1 MNQEKIGKFI
11 SELRK
16 SKGLTQTELADMLGV
31 TFQAVS
37 KWERGKNAPDIAV
50 LKDISRIFNVDI
62 DDILNGE
69 TKKKYTSRNKLYY
82 ILGGLVVLILLIV
95 IISILARKDHD
106 FEFKQISTSCD
117 NFNIAGSMAYNKDKT
132 SLYISSVEFCGSDD
146 NEIYE
151 SIGCTLYEDHDGE
164 EIEISTCK
172 TDKYIT
178 LEEYLKDVRISVD
191 NYELSCTNMLDS
203 ELYLEINAMLE
214 NNKNIVYK
222 IPITLLENSCSN

>member
-1 MNQEKIGKFI
+1 MDQEKVGNFI
-11 SELRK
+11 KEIRIK
-16 SKGLTQTELADMLGV
+16 NNLTQKELAEKLGV

-37 KWERGKNAPDIAV
+37 KWENGKNIPDISL
-50 LKDISRIFNVDI
+50 LKEISRLFDVNI
-62 DDILNGE
+62 DEILDGK
-69 TKKKYTSRNKLYY
+69 TKTKIDNKKIYY
-82 ILGGLVVLILLIV
+82 IFGGVIIV
-95 IISILARKDHD
+95 ILIIIFTLLFSGDNRD
-106 FEFKQISTSCD
+106 FEFKQISTSCE

-132 SLYISSVEFCGSDD
+132 SLYISSVEFCGSND

-151 SIGCTLYEDHDGE
+151 SIGCTLYEEHNGE
-164 EIEISTCK
+164 EIEFSSCK
-172 TDKYIT
+172 VDKDIT

-191 NYELSCTNMLDS
+191 NYELSCTNMLHS

>member
-1 MNQEKIGKFI
+1 MDQEKVGNFI
-11 SELRK
+11 KEIRIK
-16 SKGLTQTELADMLGV
+16 NNLTQKELAEKLGV

-37 KWERGKNAPDIAV
+37 KWENGKNIPDISL
-50 LKDISRIFNVDI
+50 LKEISRLFDVNI
-62 DDILNGE
+62 DEILDGK
-69 TKKKYTSRNKLYY
+69 TKTKIDNKKIYY
-82 ILGGLVVLILLIV
+82 IFGGVIIV
-95 IISILARKDHD
+95 ILIIIFTLLFSGDNRD

-132 SLYISSVEFCGSDD
+132 SLYISSVEFCGSND

-151 SIGCTLYEDHDGE
+151 SIGCTLYEEHNGE
-164 EIEISTCK
+164 EIEISSCK
-172 TDKYIT
+172 VDKDIT

-191 NYELSCTNMLDS
+191 NYELSCTNMLHS

>member
-16 SKGLTQTELADMLGV
+16 SKGLTQQQLADMLGV

-50 LKDISRIFNVDI
+50 LKDISTIFNVDI

-69 TKKKYTSRNKLYY
+69 TKNKYNNKLYY
-82 ILGGLVVLILLIV
+82 VFGGVVVLVLLIV
-95 IISILARKDHD
+95 IILLLSRNSHD

-132 SLYISSVEFCGSDD
+132 SLYISSVE
-146 NEIYE
+146 
-151 SIGCTLYEDHDGE
+151 
-164 EIEISTCK
+164 
-172 TDKYIT
+172 
-178 LEEYLKDVRISVD
+178 
-191 NYELSCTNMLDS
+191 
-203 ELYLEINAMLE
+203 
-214 NNKNIVYK
+214 
-222 IPITLLENSCSN
+222 

>member
-16 SKGLTQTELADMLGV
+16 SKGLTQVELADMLGV

-50 LKDISRIFNVDI
+50 LKDISTIFNVDI

-69 TKKKYTSRNKLYY
+69 TKKKQSNKLYY
-82 ILGGLVVLILLIV
+82 ILGGVLMLILLIV
-95 IISILARKDHD
+95 VIILLNRNNHD

-146 NEIYE
+146 NETYE

-164 EIEISTCK
+164 EIEISSCK
-172 TDKYIT
+172 IDNNIT
-178 LEEYLKDVRISVD
+178 VEEYLKDIRISVD
-191 NYELSCTNMLDS
+191 NYELSCANMLDS
-203 ELYLEINAMLE
+203 ELYLEINATQE

>member
-1 MNQEKIGKFI
+1 MDQEKIGKFI

-16 SKGLTQTELADMLGV
+16 SRGLTQIELADMLGV

-50 LKDISRIFNVDI
+50 LKDISRLFNVDI
-62 DDILNGE
+62 NDILNGE
-69 TKKKYTSRNKLYY
+69 TKKKHNNKLYY
-82 ILGGLVVLILLIV
+82 ILGGLVVLILLV
-95 IISILARKDHD
+95 IIISLLGGNNHD
-106 FEFKQISTSCD
+106 FEFKQISTSCE

-132 SLYISSVEFCGSDD
+132 SLYISNVEFCGSDD
-146 NEIYE
+146 NETYE

-164 EIEISTCK
+164 EIEISSCK
-172 TDKYIT
+172 IDNDIT

-203 ELYLEINAMLE
+203 ELYLEINATLE

>member
-1 MNQEKIGKFI
+1 MEQEKIGKFI

-16 SKGLTQTELADMLGV
+16 SKGLTQKELADMLGV

-37 KWERGKNAPDIAV
+37 KWERGQNVPDIAI
-50 LKDISRIFNVDI
+50 LKDISRIFNINI

-69 TKKKYTSRNKLYY
+69 TKKKYNNKLYY
-82 ILGGLVVLILLIV
+82 VLGVVFVLILLTIV
-95 IISILARKDHD
+95 IILLIKNNHD

-132 SLYISSVEFCGSDD
+132 SLYISSIEFCGSDD

-151 SIGCTLYEDHDGE
+151 SIGCTLFEDHDGE
-164 EIEISTCK
+164 ETQISSCK
-172 TDKYIT
+172 IDNNIT
-178 LEEYLKDVRISVD
+178 LEEYLKDVKISVD
-191 NYELSCTNMLDS
+191 NYELSCANMLES
-203 ELYLEINAMLE
+203 ELYLEIDATLE

>member
-16 SKGLTQTELADMLGV
+16 SKGLTQVELADMLGV

-50 LKDISRIFNVDI
+50 LKDISTIFNVDI

-69 TKKKYTSRNKLYY
+69 TKKKLKNNNKLYY
-82 ILGGLVVLILLIV
+82 VCGVLVALVLLIIFIV
-95 IISILARKDHD
+95 LLSRNNHD

-164 EIEISTCK
+164 EIEISSCK
-172 TDKYIT
+172 TDNKIT
-178 LEEYLKDVRISVD
+178 LEEYLKDVKISVD
-191 NYELSCTNMLDS
+191 DYELSCKSMLDS
-203 ELYLEINAMLE
+203 ELYLEINATLE
-214 NNKNIVYK
+214 NNKNVVYK